1 VELYRRIDLRIDEM
15 IKQGL
20 VAEVEKLMNMGYDFN
35 LSAMSGI
42 GYKQISTFLNGE
54 LTLATAIQQ
63 IKFETHR
70 LVRHQY
76 NWFQLKDDRIQWF
89 DIQSKLDSEITTLLT
104 GLIQED

>member
-1 VELYRRIDLRIDEM
+1 M
-15 IKQGL
+15 
-20 VAEVEKLMNMGYDFN
+20 EKLLNMGYDFN
-35 LSAMSGI
+35 LSAMSSI

-54 LTLATAIQQ
+54 LTLAIAIQQ

-89 DIQSKLDSEITTLLT
+89 DIQSRLDSEITMLLDK
-104 GLIQED
+104 LIQEG

>member
-1 VELYRRIDLRIDEM
+1 M

-20 VAEVEKLMNMGYDFN
+20 IAEVEKLMNMGYDFN
-35 LSAMSGI
+35 MPAMSGI
-42 GYKQISTFLNGE
+42 GYKQIGMFLNGE

-76 NWFQLKDDRIQWF
+76 TWFRLKDDRILWF
-89 DIQSKLDSEITTLLT
+89 DIQGKIEPQITTLLAKFMR
-104 GLIQED
+104 GE

>member
-1 VELYRRIDLRIDEM
+1 M
-15 IKQGL
+15 TL
-20 VAEVEKLMNMGYDFN
+20 VAEVEKLLNMGYDFN
-35 LSAMSGI
+35 LSAMSSI

-70 LVRHQY
+70 LVRQQY

-89 DIQSKLDSEITTLLT
+89 DIQSTRESEITVLLA
-104 GLIQED
+104 GLIQKG